1 MRILIATPL
10 YPPDIGGPATYAK
23 ILEEELPKRDVS
35 ATLVT
40 FGSVR
45 HLPKLF
51 RHLVYFWKVF
61 LHAKDTDV
69 VLALDPFSVGAPAL
83 AAAKLRGVPF
93 IAKIVGDY
101 AWEQGVQRYG
111 VTDAPDIFSL
121 RNDYPSFVRFLKWVE
136 RTVAFFADATIVP
149 SAYLKK
155 IVSQWGIQE
164 EKISVIANSV
174 EIPRLSKLKEDI
186 RKELGWENKKVILS
200 AGRLV
205 PWKGFPKL
213 IEAYKELLSRIPE
226 AILCIAGSGPEEYVI
241 REAIEKQGVGGKATL
256 VGQLSHD
263 DLLLHIRA
271 ADIFALN
278 TRYEG
283 LSHVLLEAMSVE
295 TPVVTTP
302 VGGNSD
308 LIEDGVT
315 GIFAHYNDAA
325 SFTSSLEKLL
335 MDDTMAEKIRKNA
348 REKAAAFTKEKMISG
363 LLALVAS
370 VAGKNL

>member
-1 MRILIATPL
+1 MKMLVATPL
-10 YPPDIGGPATYAK
+10 YPPEIGGPATYAK
-23 ILEEELPKRDVS
+23 ILGEELPKRGVD
-35 ATLVT
+35 ATIVT
-40 FGSVR
+40 FGGVR

-61 LHAKDTDV
+61 LRAKDTDV
-69 VLALDPFSVGAPAL
+69 VLALDPFSVGAPAC

-93 IAKIVGDY
+93 IVKIVGDY

-111 VTDAPDIFSL
+111 VGDTPDVFSL
-121 RNDYPSFVRFLKWVE
+121 RDDYPPFVRFLKWAE
-136 RTVAFFADATIVP
+136 RTVASHAAAIIVP

-174 EIPRLSKLKEDI
+174 EVPHLSKLKEDI

-213 IEAYKELLSRIPE
+213 IEAHKKLLSRVPE
-226 AILCIAGSGPEEYVI
+226 AILCIAGSGPEEHVI

-283 LSHVLLEAMSVE
+283 LSHVLLEAMSLK
-295 TPVVTTP
+295 TPVVTTAL
-302 VGGNSD
+302 GGNTD
-308 LIEDGVT
+308 LVEDCIT
-315 GIFAHYNDAA
+315 GLFALYDDPS
-325 SFTSSLEKLL
+325 SFAGALEQILL
-335 MDDTMAEKIRKNA
+335 NKVFAEKIAENA
-348 REKAAAFTKEKMISG
+348 KAKVATFTKERMVG
-363 LLALVAS
+363 DLLVLMS
-370 VAGKNL
+370 RFTQNT